1 METTTDYT
9 QGTSS
14 LLIQDRPLQ
23 VLPSLALK
31 VGLNEAI
38 ILQQVHFWLQKSEHL
53 YYGKQW
59 IYNTYEDWQEQF
71 PFWSISTI
79 RRAVTNLEKNGY
91 LITRTDLNK
100 MKIDNTKWYT
110 IDYNVI
116 NSLKSVN
123 RPPVQ
128 NGQTTC
134 SKWTSVSVQNEQ
146 ANNHR
151 SPKNT
156 TIEQEPVKSKQQIS
170 RQSFSKDSLEMK
182 MTNFA
187 IKQIQ
192 LTHPHLT
199 FTAAAKQKHCA
210 TFRDLVGINKK
221 TKAEIRTVLTWLPT
235 AARDKNGFCW
245 ADQLKSPS
253 ALRRKNQ
260 DGIYKFDMLFS
271 AMEAEQNGTN
281 RKLSIKE
288 IMVRQ
293 EAGELPK

>member
-79 RRAVTNLEKNGY
+79 RRAVTNLEKKGY

-110 IDYNVI
+110 IDYNII

-128 NGQTTC
+128 NEQTTC

-151 SPKNT
+151 SPKST
-156 TIEQEPVKSKQQIS
+156 TKEDKNISSEQQKRSEPSTNGKLDKDLLKILKRHETLSYVTTDESYKFWDGILETADLYFKDDDSMQRWFTMILGNIDTWQRNNSHRAS
-170 RQSFSKDSLEMK
+170 RSRKGLE
-182 MTNFA
+182 
-187 IKQIQ
+187 
-192 LTHPHLT
+192 
-199 FTAAAKQKHCA
+199 
-210 TFRDLVGINKK
+210 RRVG
-221 TKAEIRTVLTWLPT
+221 TWLS
-235 AARDKNGFCW
+235 KEFMK
-245 ADQLKSPS
+245 LE
-253 ALRRKNQ
+253 
-260 DGIYKFDMLFS
+260 GIK
-271 AMEAEQNGTN
+271 
-281 RKLSIKE
+281 R
-288 IMVRQ
+288 
-293 EAGELPK
+293 